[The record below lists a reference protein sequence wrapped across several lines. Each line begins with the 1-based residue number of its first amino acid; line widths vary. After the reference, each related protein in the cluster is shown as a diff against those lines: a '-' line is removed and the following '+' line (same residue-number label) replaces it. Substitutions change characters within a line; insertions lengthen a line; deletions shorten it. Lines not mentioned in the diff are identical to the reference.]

1 MRRILTLGTAFVL
14 SMFWM
19 AAPALAQD
27 PPPAQ
32 QQQAEEADEKAEVPD
47 YAGKW
52 TVSME
57 SPQGA
62 FVSTVDI
69 AIDKDDSK
77 TVTGSMASEMGTFE
91 VWGEIDE
98 GMLWFAIS
106 PDGSMELWFGGTMKE
121 DGTMAG
127 TMEIQG
133 TSMTWTGKRV
143 KK

>member
-1 MRRILTLGTAFVL
+1 MRRTVTLGTAFVM
-14 SMFWM
+14 SVFWM
-19 AAPALAQD
+19 AAPALAQA

-32 QQQAEEADEKAEVPD
+32 EQAEAADEKKEAPT

-52 TVSME
+52 TVSMQ

-69 AIDKDDSK
+69 VLDKEDPK
-77 TVTGSMASEMGTFE
+77 KVTGSMASEMGTFE

-98 GMLWFAIS
+98 GTLWFAVS
-106 PDGSMELWFGGTMKE
+106 PDGSMELWFGGTLKE
-121 DGTMAG
+121 DGSMAG
-127 TMEIQG
+127 TMDIQG
-133 TSMTWTGKRV
+133 NSMAWTAIRV